1 MSTPDAIALEFD
13 GRSLTYAE
21 FDARANRLARHLV
34 SMGIGPESL
43 VGLGIR
49 RSLDL
54 LVGMY
59 AIVKSGA
66 AYVPLD
72 PDHPA
77 DRLAYVLDVA
87 QPAAVLGLSTQP
99 LDLPAEV
106 EVLSIDLLDLGDL
119 EATPLT
125 DDDRVRTLTDDALA
139 YVIFTSGSTGRP
151 KGVAVTHRAIVSN
164 VQWRQDEYTLT
175 PDDVVLQKTPFT
187 FDVSVWEFFWPLQ
200 VGARLCKK
208 TVCQLTV
215 YTADAS
221 RVMRPRF

>member
-1 MSTPDAIALEFD
+1 
-13 GRSLTYAE
+13 
-21 FDARANRLARHLV
+21 
-34 SMGIGPESL
+34 MGIGPESL

-187 FDVSVWEFFWPLQ
+187 FDVSVWEFFWGLEN
-200 VGARLCKK
+200 GASL
-208 TVCQLTV
+208 VI
-215 YTADAS
+215 APHDAHRDPS
-221 RVMRPRF
+221 RITRIIEREHNPETRAFLEFCWSLGGSQSDVACLLYRSA